1 MNLKKK
7 KGFTIAELVIVIAV
21 IAVLA
26 AVLIPTFA
34 SLVNSANQ
42 PADAHAVSQMNQVL
56 AKHAD
61 GSVNTVSDV
70 INVLKKEKIDLDDY
84 KPLKKNHYFYFY
96 VQNGTPK
103 IVYMDKDDNVVYPKD
118 AKIDGEQLM
127 SLTGTVPTDEHYTV
141 SETGEVTIDSGAKLA
156 HLLETKRGRYNANP
170 SSENLHITLSGK
182 IDLRGAAVDFGSTS
196 GEITLSGENDAV
208 LSGLCANQNTVT
220 VADEFVG
227 TKHGYG
233 LFGNIAGGTV
243 TIENLTISRLT
254 ASDPNEINCGKTLGL
269 VAGYVGEGA
278 TVNLNN
284 VTFQDCAVNG
294 FRTVG
299 GVVGQLCGTLNMD
312 NVKFENV
319 SVNGTVEV
327 AKVIG
332 TSSVTANLTVTD
344 CDFSGITVK
353 HLPNEVSEVFLRGDV
368 EYVLKGDLANRYGYW
383 AELHAEDEQPLIFAL
398 VTNDL
403 TWYETAG
410 VNDVT
415 IKSALYSLSSWV
427 NSTSNNLVDGAPQA

>member
-7 KGFTIAELVIVIAV
+7 KGFTITELVIVIAV
-21 IAVLA
+21 IAILA

-34 SLVNSANQ
+34 SLVNSASQ
-42 PADAHAVSQMNQVL
+42 PADAHAVSQMNRVL
-56 AKHAD
+56 AKHTD
-61 GSVNTVSDV
+61 GSVNTVSDA

-118 AKIDGEQLM
+118 AKIDGEQLT
-127 SLTGTVPTDEHYTV
+127 SLTGAVPTDDDYV
-141 SETGEVTIDSGAKLA
+141 ISETGEVTIDSGAKLA
-156 HLLETKRGRYNANP
+156 HLLETKRGRYNENP
-170 SSENLHITLSGK
+170 SSENLHITLSGN
-182 IDLRGAAVDFGSTS
+182 IDLRGASVDFGSTN
-196 GEITLSGENDAV
+196 GNITLSGENAAV
-208 LSGLCANQNTVT
+208 LSGLRADQSTVT

-254 ASDPNEINCGKTLGL
+254 ASDSDETNHGKTLGL
-269 VAGYVGEGA
+269 VAGCIGKSA

-284 VTFQDCAVNG
+284 VTFQDCAVSG
-294 FRTVG
+294 FRTIG
-299 GVVGQLCGTLNMD
+299 GVAGQLCGTLNMN

-319 SVNGTVEV
+319 SVSGTVEV
-327 AKVIG
+327 AKVVG
-332 TSSVTANLTVTD
+332 TSSVTANLTIAD

-353 HLPNEVSEVFLRGDV
+353 HLPNEVSEVFLRGDI
-368 EYVLKGDLANRYGYW
+368 EYVLKGDLTNRYGYW
-383 AELHAEDEQPLIFAL
+383 ADLYAEDEQPLLFAL
-398 VTNDL
+398 VTNDF
-403 TWYETAG
+403 TWYETTI
-410 VNDVT
+410 VEDVT
-415 IKSALYSLSSWV
+415 IKSALYSLSNRV
-427 NSTSNNLVDGAPQA
+427 NSSSADMANGVPQA